1 MKYAKNE
8 TIIRISIRFDIL
20 LILITSLFHFSSL
33 KLKERMPWVA
43 TGWQLVV
50 ETEMQFVS
58 KNSNLKSEMVW

>member
-33 KLKERMPWVA
+33 KLNEYMSWVA
-43 TGWQLVV
+43 SGWQLAV

>member
-1 MKYAKNE
+1 MKYAKND
-8 TIIRISIRFDIL
+8 TIIGISIRFDIL

-33 KLKERMPWVA
+33 KLNEYMSWVA
-43 TGWQLVV
+43 SGWQLAV